1 LQLASASMSR
11 LRGAAMPDLRM
22 YAAALY
28 AELRRL
34 ARREV
39 RRLGAQ
45 DVVGGDSLVHE
56 AWLAMD
62 RGRRQPFDN
71 EGQFLA
77 YARRTMHNLV
87 VDLVRARHARKRGSG
102 VPGLELDTDF
112 AALPAGPEPAQA
124 VEAALADLAAH
135 EPALAQLVELKCLC
149 GLTLVEVARAQGI
162 SERTAQRRW
171 KQALDHLQRRLA

>member
-1 LQLASASMSR
+1 
-11 LRGAAMPDLRM
+11 MPDLTV

-39 RRLGAQ
+39 RRVGAQ
-45 DVVGGDSLVHE
+45 DAVGCDSLVHE

-62 RGRRQPFDN
+62 RSRRQPFEN

-87 VDLVRARHARKRGSG
+87 VDRVRARHARKRGSG
-102 VPGLELDTDF
+102 VPGLELDSDF
-112 AALPAGPEPAQA
+112 AALPPAG
-124 VEAALADLAAH
+124 ADLARAVETALAELAVR
-135 EPALAQLVELKCLC
+135 EPALAQLVELKCLS
-149 GLTLVEVARAQGI
+149 GLTLAEIARAQGI

-171 KQALDHLQRRLA
+171 KQAIDRLQHSLA